1 MEENNNYNS
10 NNKKSLKKTCA
21 TLILVALLGIAG
33 TRLIDNSTNLIMDL
47 KRDAEYAKIDEI
59 KASAQEESITKKNI
73 SKITYPN
80 NPAKLPIPSDVST
93 FTSDV
98 KPLYFSNNEIVFS
111 VYINGNYETLKLNL
125 EKFNLPKNIYTYNQN
140 LIFRLTYS
148 RDTFEV
154 FECEIFDAASNE
166 LINPTEANIEKLY
179 NIDYKETTQARE
191 WTSEIKLS
199 KLTEN
204 QIYEYIA
211 PQDGTISPKV
221 INDLPVNCIVY
232 LKDPN
237 SNIDDYTKLVYM
249 GNSQRYADVYH
260 FITSTPLKANQV
272 LKIMYKKAN
281 AKEILNIVP
290 KNSVI
295 FVSELGFGDEI
306 QNKNTAKYIYNDTKY
321 PLILTTKDYY
331 NSDEKRT
338 FLNAEEIYEFD
349 FTVDSAVVDVP

>member
-1 MEENNNYNS
+1 MKENNNYNS

-21 TLILVALLGIAG
+21 TLILIALLGIAG

-59 KASAQEESITKKNI
+59 KASAQEEYITKTNI
-73 SKITYPN
+73 SKTTYSN
-80 NPAKLPIPSDVST
+80 NPA
-93 FTSDV
+93 
-98 KPLYFSNNEIVFS
+98 
-111 VYINGNYETLKLNL
+111 
-125 EKFNLPKNIYTYNQN
+125 
-140 LIFRLTYS
+140 
-148 RDTFEV
+148 
-154 FECEIFDAASNE
+154 
-166 LINPTEANIEKLY
+166 NIEY
-179 NIDYKETTQARE
+179 EGTTQTRE

-199 KLTEN
+199 NLTEN